1 MTDICDNN
9 NLDLEKINLNNIKR
23 NKNKINK
30 IIRISTN
37 SINNIDEENELLK
50 TFIYIYYYEKS
61 LTEKNIFLNNNNET
75 YYLINPDWLDNFKK
89 LYSYNIIKNIIKSK
103 KEINYNNIDSKI
115 DSYFSIVREKI
126 QIKKI
131 SFTEE
136 MKKHQI
142 IMPTLIGSKYNENI
156 VHINNGI
163 IFPSK
168 IMNIIKNVYKEL
180 KFLKE
185 KNLIFKDNYIYY
197 VNKEKIIVGIY
208 RKSALLKPKY
218 VFTYNSIDLEKIEE
232 EKMISSNINEYL
244 KKRNLNIQPGYQ
256 ILKNE
261 KDEEIG
267 SLINIYQKNESPIK
281 RNISS
286 NINSSSNNNKNLKY
300 QTIDNEN
307 KLINKESHQNQ
318 KQEEKELI
326 RDNNIL
332 NIQIK
337 SLEQEL
343 KKREEQILNNNIEFE
358 KLKKEYNLVLLSQ
371 NNKNNEIET
380 LKIEEKNQNKEKEME
395 KWIKDF
401 SELDN
406 KFKKSQRQ
414 LSTIIRRKQ
423 KFLKSNIN
431 NYQRKGKFN
440 R

>member
-1 MTDICDNN
+1 
-9 NLDLEKINLNNIKR
+9 
-23 NKNKINK
+23 
-30 IIRISTN
+30 
-37 SINNIDEENELLK
+37 
-50 TFIYIYYYEKS
+50 
-61 LTEKNIFLNNNNET
+61 
-75 YYLINPDWLDNFKK
+75 
-89 LYSYNIIKNIIKSK
+89 
-103 KEINYNNIDSKI
+103 
-115 DSYFSIVREKI
+115 
-126 QIKKI
+126 
-131 SFTEE
+131 

-142 IMPTLIGSKYNENI
+142 IIPTLIRSKYNENI

-197 VNKEKIIVGIY
+197 INKEKIIVGIY
-208 RKSALLKPKY
+208 QKSALLKPKY

-337 SLEQEL
+337 ALEQEL

-358 KLKKEYNLVLLSQ
+358 KLKKEYNLVLPSQ
-371 NNKNNEIET
+371 NNKNN
-380 LKIEEKNQNKEKEME
+380 
-395 KWIKDF
+395 
-401 SELDN
+401 
-406 KFKKSQRQ
+406 
-414 LSTIIRRKQ
+414 
-423 KFLKSNIN
+423 
-431 NYQRKGKFN
+431 
-440 R
+440 